1 MIKVGDK
8 VLIKDS
14 LNSEKYYCSVL
25 GWGEY
30 MERLV
35 GKTFAVDSVVTFQGV
50 DSVTILDEHGY
61 RWYFFP
67 KDLENL
73 EDESAKAFDF
83 MVNHLS

>member
-25 GWGEY
+25 GWDEY

-35 GKTFAVDSVVTFQGV
+35 GKTFAVYSVVTFQDV

-67 KDLENL
+67 EDLENL
-73 EDESAKAFDF
+73 DDESTKVFDF
-83 MVNHLS
+83 MVNSLT